1 MPKQGDAND
10 GSLSDAQL
18 IPHSSNIQKL
28 LLKPSK
34 NTLCEIAI
42 DWLDNPQLGAPHPPP
57 EGLDDDDEDRAGEQ
71 SVEDLKGVY
80 EKMKAASSVSRK
92 AVIERIVERDWNQGL
107 NLWQIAQLECRC
119 IADNA
124 IVHKWTAGR
133 LLLQGLADSEAALP
147 RFQASSFVYNLQTII
162 KPMIRSHCHTFKYT
176 ELSLVIIRIQLHES
190 AGNAQAYAE
199 LPPSKRVI
207 FCAFPENTPFIFWN
221 TGVKDPLRAILLD
234 SLAPAMSRPG
244 QRFELKSTSLT
255 AKSLS
260 TMVHMRS
267 STRSSH
273 ALGAWSL
280 YADDKIDNSP
290 LDTGFDVMNGGNEG
304 KDKESEDTMAEAER
318 ARSKRRK
325 IAGGRFG
332 TSGIDGDGRGIEKL
346 EVTIQDKM
354 PVLSGEGGAED
365 GNRSFR
371 PTVTVTFEGVHVFA
385 GIRKMV
391 EVGLIDG
398 LSMPSWM
405 TGEDGVNVAVVKDR
419 SVLKRADRWY

>member
-1 MPKQGDAND
+1 MPKQSSAND
-10 GSLSDAQL
+10 RSLSDAQL

-34 NTLCEIAI
+34 TTLCEIAI
-42 DWLDNPQLGAPHPPP
+42 DWLDNSQLGTPHPPP
-57 EGLDDDDEDRAGEQ
+57 EGFGDDDEDRAGEQ

-80 EKMKAASSVSRK
+80 EKMKAASSVTRK

-162 KPMIRSHCHTFKYT
+162 KPMIRSHCHIFKYT
-176 ELSLVIIRIQLHES
+176 ELSLVIIRIQLHEA
-190 AGNAQAYAE
+190 AGDVQAYAE

-280 YADDKIDNSP
+280 YADDKIDKSP
-290 LDTGFDVMNGGNEG
+290 LDSGFDAMSGGNEG
-304 KDKESEDTMAEAER
+304 EDKESEDTMAEAER

-332 TSGIDGDGRGIEKL
+332 TSGVDGDGRGIEKL
-346 EVTIQDKM
+346 EVTIRDKM
-354 PVLSGEGGAED
+354 PVLSGEGEAED

-371 PTVTVTFEGVHVFA
+371 PTVTVTFEGSHVFA

-398 LSMPSWM
+398 LAMPSWM